1 MADSLPNQDSGALH
15 RQAQLVAGLCATAVL
30 LAVML
35 SSMQFDSTDRYVVLG
50 IAAAFFVLR
59 LLPLRLPRGDD
70 IVVLVLVATVAGAIY
85 DLSAVVLAAAAAGI
99 LDALVRY
106 PGSTPRALLAR
117 GLELA
122 RELSVLTIVGTVH
135 AAFVSG
141 IAIMYVGETAFI
153 WAAAF
158 GLAYAFMDIGTVA
171 ASQALLTHGAFIGH
185 ARAMMIRL
193 LPVYLV
199 HAAMAGVVLRIY
211 PVLGVWGFWTAVPLT
226 LVLQNSFSMYL
237 RVRRAYSETITSLA
251 RAGELDRAE
260 VTGHSR
266 RVADLSVAVGRALG
280 LSGEELQDLAY
291 AAMLH
296 DIGRIGLSDDAV
308 AEDHARRG
316 AEIVES
322 IPFLRGAAP
331 LVARHHDVA
340 DEAPLGAVIVGVC
353 SEYDHARS
361 RIGVEAA
368 IRMVADGAIGR
379 RATVSAALETTLRC
393 LESSRGVLA

>member
-1 MADSLPNQDSGALH
+1 
-15 RQAQLVAGLCATAVL
+15 
-30 LAVML
+30 
-35 SSMQFDSTDRYVVLG
+35 
-50 IAAAFFVLR
+50 
-59 LLPLRLPRGDD
+59 
-70 IVVLVLVATVAGAIY
+70 VAGAVY
-85 DLSAVVLAAAAAGI
+85 DLSSVVLAAAAAGI
-99 LDALVRY
+99 LDALARY
-106 PGSTPRALLAR
+106 PGSTSRTLLTR
-117 GLELA
+117 GLELT
-122 RELSVLTIVGTVH
+122 RELAVLTIVGTLH
-135 AAFVSG
+135 ATFVSG
-141 IAIMYVGETAFI
+141 IVIWYAGETAFI
-153 WAAAF
+153 WAAVF
-158 GLAYAFMDIGTVA
+158 GLTYSLMDIGTIA
-171 ASQALLTHGAFIGH
+171 ASQALLTHAPLLGQAK
-185 ARAMMIRL
+185 AMMARL
-193 LPVYLV
+193 LPIYLV

-260 VTGHSR
+260 LAGHSR
-266 RVADLSVAVGRALG
+266 RVADLSVAVGRSLG
-280 LSGEELQDLAY
+280 FSGEELQDLAY

-296 DIGRIGLSDDAV
+296 DIGRIGLSEDAV
-308 AEDHARRG
+308 AQDHARRG

-368 IRMVADGAIGR
+368 IRMVADGAIGK
-379 RATVSAALETTLRC
+379 RATVSAALEATVRRF
-393 LESSRGVLA
+393 EPAWGVLV